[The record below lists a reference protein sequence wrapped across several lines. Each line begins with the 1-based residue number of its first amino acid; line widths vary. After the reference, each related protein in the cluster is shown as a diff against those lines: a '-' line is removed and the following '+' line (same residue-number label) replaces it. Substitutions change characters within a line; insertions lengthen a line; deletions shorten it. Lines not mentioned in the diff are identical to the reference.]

1 MLFGEEIENSEKSRR
16 SINLVPSYTLQSG
29 IGISDNPLYAPF
41 IQQEAVYWENSLEG
55 FFLFESTP
63 DFFTYLYLYGEGKN
77 FEELPEQK
85 STSIYLGQV
94 EHAYTPSESDQT
106 YGVRF
111 RHIYYDQGFDYS
123 ELGFPYSFSVQSNK
137 SEFIS
142 YFTKKFSEE
151 LTATF
156 EILLAEEDFKV
167 ITDDN
172 KVSGLSLILKSTPG
186 LLNWTFQAEYLQ
198 KRYEERLRRN
208 WDSTLIAGGKLEND
222 KLNFSIIAEKESD
235 MLPWKNSKA
244 KLIWS
249 QLQDNGGSY
258 YDYDKFSLSFKQD
271 LIVSSYNIEFMIG
284 GAFTKYDQRLIE
296 NIERFELKSLSNGL
310 SITREISDNLETY
323 IRWSREEDI
332 SNSRDYEYSSNF
344 WSLGV
349 IWEI

>member
-1 MLFGEEIENSEKSRR
+1 
-16 SINLVPSYTLQSG
+16 
-29 IGISDNPLYAPF
+29 
-41 IQQEAVYWENSLEG
+41 
-55 FFLFESTP
+55 
-63 DFFTYLYLYGEGKN
+63 
-77 FEELPEQK
+77 
-85 STSIYLGQV
+85 
-94 EHAYTPSESDQT
+94 
-106 YGVRF
+106 
-111 RHIYYDQGFDYS
+111 
-123 ELGFPYSFSVQSNK
+123 
-137 SEFIS
+137 
-142 YFTKKFSEE
+142 
-151 LTATF
+151 
-156 EILLAEEDFKV
+156 
-167 ITDDN
+167 
-172 KVSGLSLILKSTPG
+172 
-186 LLNWTFQAEYLQ
+186 
-198 KRYEERLRRN
+198 
-208 WDSTLIAGGKLEND
+208 
-222 KLNFSIIAEKESD
+222 